1 MALYNFSFGSN
12 MSSSRLLARLPE
24 AKRVGTAILKG
35 YELTFDMVSTDGSAK
50 CSVRKTDQADALVYG
65 VVYQLN
71 EAEKSILDDIEG
83 PRYDC
88 VDITV
93 ENDIRICPVVVL
105 RHEVCQ
111 TTEFESAGVD
121 ACLNPRLSGKSVQ
134 VMLCAERCS
143 TRLTIRR
150 TNARNLTKVREAMR
164 CSPCNCTVRVN
175 TSMDFTILLNVT

>member
-1 MALYNFSFGSN
+1 MTLYNFSFGSN

-24 AKRVGTAILKG
+24 AKRVGTATLKG

-93 ENDIRICPVVVL
+93 ELIDGEQLAAHCYIANTLD
-105 RHEVCQ
+105 
-111 TTEFESAGVD
+111 ESLLPFDWYLQHVHRGALEAGVPNHYSEAILARASCD
-121 ACLNPRLSGKSVQ
+121 DPDK
-134 VMLCAERCS
+134 
-143 TRLTIRR
+143 TRA
-150 TNARNLTKVREAMR
+150 AREFAIHNNKNHQGTL
-164 CSPCNCTVRVN
+164 
-175 TSMDFTILLNVT
+175 